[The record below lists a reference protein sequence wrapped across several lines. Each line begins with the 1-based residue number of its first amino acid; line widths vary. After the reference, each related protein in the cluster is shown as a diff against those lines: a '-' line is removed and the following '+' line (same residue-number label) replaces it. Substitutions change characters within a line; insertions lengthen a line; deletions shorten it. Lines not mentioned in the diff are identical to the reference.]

1 MIRATSRHS
10 RIASIGDLARV
21 SLRMQVLFIV
31 TLILAIIMLALCY
44 WMISSLIN
52 VASTDAR
59 QHFQKLAYNL
69 HGQES
74 FLARAIKNEATRLS
88 LTLAQGGP
96 ASFELIDSDASTYTY
111 EGQSGSLAMPYI
123 IKVSR
128 NDSATGGD
136 YSRRL
141 QTVAAGLSNLY
152 GSYRSPWQQPG
163 MQVFLLDLNSPLSI
177 SVPCSEDS
185 MTDDV
190 HRWWRCPLSANRV
203 RELIYTQT
211 AKVSP
216 SGLRWIN
223 VNLPGSGQDR
233 IGYIIYSAIEL
244 PDALWAPETPKRN
257 LVLATFSKCAT
268 YTTATPHTAG
278 PISSTWAPRPA
289 SLPRPTAPRAWRAGR
304 GGQQCALW
312 AGRGADRHLVPGWL
326 GGGLSGSL

>member
-216 SGLRWIN
+216 SESAMDQRQ
-223 VNLPGSGQDR
+223 PAGQR
-233 IGYIIYSAIEL
+233 
-244 PDALWAPETPKRN
+244 
-257 LVLATFSKCAT
+257 
-268 YTTATPHTAG
+268 AG
-278 PISSTWAPRPA
+278 P
-289 SLPRPTAPRAWRAGR
+289 
-304 GGQQCALW
+304 
-312 AGRGADRHLVPGWL
+312 DRLHHLQRD
-326 GGGLSGSL
+326 

>member
-1 MIRATSRHS
+1 
-10 RIASIGDLARV
+10 
-21 SLRMQVLFIV
+21 
-31 TLILAIIMLALCY
+31 
-44 WMISSLIN
+44 
-52 VASTDAR
+52 
-59 QHFQKLAYNL
+59 
-69 HGQES
+69 
-74 FLARAIKNEATRLS
+74 
-88 LTLAQGGP
+88 
-96 ASFELIDSDASTYTY
+96 
-111 EGQSGSLAMPYI
+111 MPYI